1 MNTLRVLG
9 LDDDNHGYCWVC
21 EDGTAFSTTKEV
33 MEFLAKPHDCQVEI
47 KLFAIVEEWSD
58 ELASYDECL
67 VDDMFYYLEN
77 VAIRPEGMSFA
88 EIFDLFWGSANR
100 QWW

>member
-1 MNTLRVLG
+1 MDTLRILG

-21 EDGTAFSTTKEV
+21 ENGATFSTTKEV
-33 MEFLAKPHDCQVEI
+33 MEFLAKPHEFQVEI

-58 ELASYDECL
+58 ELASYDEYL

-77 VAIRPEGMSFA
+77 VAIRPEGMSFV

-100 QWW
+100 MHW

>member
-1 MNTLRVLG
+1 MNILRILG

-33 MEFLAKPHDCQVEI
+33 MEFLAKPHDCQVEL
-47 KLFAIVEEWSD
+47 KLFAIVEEFSND
-58 ELASYDECL
+58 LACYEERL
-67 VDDMFYYLEN
+67 IDDMFAYLEN
-77 VAIRPEGMSFA
+77 VAVCPEGMNFA